1 MRQALKS
8 ILLAA
13 TFACSACGEGEDGEI
28 DGPGTGDGG
37 LPWNA
42 VEAGSFP
49 VQAGTAGGGPVNVG
63 NALAPSDAGT
73 TSDTGTDG
81 SSGDAGSGD
90 GGTSRRDGGPGGMIG
105 DAGKDAAVVD
115 GDAASEPGT
124 EDAGTG
130 CSVTPANPNATKQAR
145 NLLCY
150 LYSQYRNHVL
160 SGQQETSWSNPE
172 GDISWYTGNGLKAP
186 AILGGDF
193 LYPNGTTTRAI
204 AYWNAGGITMI
215 RYHMGA
221 PPGPDTYENS
231 KGSANLDNVLRE
243 GTAENT
249 SFKEKL
255 DYAAGELEK
264 LQDANVAVL
273 WAPFHEVQANG
284 WFWWSKG
291 SGSQFVAL
299 WKYMFDYFTRTKK
312 LNNLVWLLPFSG
324 APSAAYYPG
333 KDYLD
338 LAGPDTYATDQP
350 FLGMYSTT
358 RNVVGSALPIPL
370 HETGLIPNPADMFP
384 SAAPWVLFNIWAT
397 YQSDGTHNTLA
408 NIKSVYADSRTVTRD
423 ELPNLR

>member
-1 MRQALKS
+1 MRQTLS
-8 ILLAA
+8 CMLLAG
-13 TFACSACGEGEDGEI
+13 TLVCSACAEGEDGDI
-28 DGPGTGDGG
+28 DVPGLPDGG
-37 LPWNA
+37 ASSDVDEAGRSA
-42 VEAGSFP
+42 VEAG
-49 VQAGTAGGGPVNVG
+49 TTD
-63 NALAPSDAGT
+63 DAG
-73 TSDTGTDG
+73 DALPP
-81 SSGDAGSGD
+81 SSAAVGDAGNPRDSGGTDSGD
-90 GGTSRRDGGPGGMIG
+90 GGTPKP
-105 DAGKDAAVVD
+105 DAGSVGMVEDAGTDAAVVEA
-115 GDAASEPGT
+115 GRDASASEPGPG
-124 EDAGTG
+124 DAGSAG
-130 CSVTPANPNATKQAR
+130 CSVAPANPNATKQAR

-172 GDISWYTGNGLKAP
+172 ADISWYTSNGMKAP
-186 AILGGDF
+186 AIMGGDF
-193 LYPNGTTTRAI
+193 LYPNGTTARAI

-243 GTAENT
+243 GTAENR

-255 DYAAGELEK
+255 DYAAGELKK

-299 WKYMFDYFTRTKK
+299 WKYMFDYFTRTKQ

-324 APSAAYYPG
+324 LPNAAYYPG
-333 KDYLD
+333 TDYLD
-338 LAGPDTYATDQP
+338 LAGPDTYSTDEP
-350 FLGMYSTT
+350 FAGMYSTA
-358 RNVVGSALPIPL
+358 RAVVGSTLPIAL
-370 HETGLIPNPADMFP
+370 HETGVIPSPAKMFP

-397 YQSDGTHNTLA
+397 YQKDGTHNTLA
-408 NIKSVYADSRTVTRD
+408 NLQSVYADSRTVTRD
-423 ELPNLR
+423 ELPNLK